1 MNKLNKASYLAP
13 EVEVTEMSVERGFGD
28 SLGGYDP
35 DPTKPGENPALP
47 DEDDEW

>member
-1 MNKLNKASYLAP
+1 MNKLNKTTYLAP
-13 EVEVTEMSVERGFGD
+13 KVEVTKMSVERGFGD

-35 DPTKPGENPALP
+35 NPNNPGENPALP